1 MSADTIIER
10 FVSIETITDRWDSC
24 FPLFYR
30 KPTQR
35 ELNEK
40 CKNMKKEIKRAYTE
54 WRDDIIFYKERT
66 PNSDEYLQEINSI
79 KKILHFIDEDMN
91 PDRFFKEGSVDTTFC
106 KTYLNRM
113 KKKVL
118 PDELNDMKCL
128 FFVLQLLQSKMCEDC
143 PETLSAEEDEELV
156 DAVDEEEDEELLEIL
171 KEFKIGVKSSSI
183 MQDEVQCPDR
193 FFYAAIMYM
202 YQDEKNPW
210 AYNASV
216 LIKKIVDIL
225 PETKDLSHEERKA
238 KVKTIYRRVIRA
250 LKEEM
255 GYLSPKDLT
264 IENVRKKTGL
274 DKEKASEVIE
284 KFERA
289 NIAVRGCREKIR
301 QKKQG
306 DSIDDI
312 KVTVDDTK

>member
-40 CKNMKKEIKRAYTE
+40 CRNMKKEIKRAYTE

-156 DAVDEEEDEELLEIL
+156 DAVDEEEDEELLKVL
-171 KEFKIGVKSSSI
+171 AEFNIGVKSHNIKIDKYIIPDKYILVAI
-183 MQDEVQCPDR
+183 MQ
-193 FFYAAIMYM
+193 I
-202 YQDEKNPW
+202 YQDDNKAW
-210 AYNASV
+210 AATVYQYSP
-216 LIKKIVDIL
+216 KIISIL
-225 PETKDLSHEERKA
+225 PETKDLLADEKKGRENTICRR
-238 KVKTIYRRVIRA
+238 IYRGLEDIH
-250 LKEEM
+250 
-255 GYLSPKDLT
+255 YLSLDKLTLERLVEKRGILRDEADL
-264 IENVRKKTGL
+264 IIGKYKKAYNAVLQCLKNVRNKRN
-274 DKEKASEVIE
+274 DKNDMK
-284 KFERA
+284 
-289 NIAVRGCREKIR
+289 
-301 QKKQG
+301 
-306 DSIDDI
+306 
-312 KVTVDDTK
+312 